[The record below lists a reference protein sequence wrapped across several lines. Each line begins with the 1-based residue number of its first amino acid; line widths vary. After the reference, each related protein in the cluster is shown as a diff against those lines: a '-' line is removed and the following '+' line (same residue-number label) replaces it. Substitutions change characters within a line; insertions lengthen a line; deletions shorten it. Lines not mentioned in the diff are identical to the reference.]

1 MIPYYYTNKIIFRD
15 VVLKKIKLTESENDG
30 VEINKD
36 SNLLMNY

>member
-1 MIPYYYTNKIIFRD
+1 LIPCYYSNKIIFRD
-15 VVLKKIKLTESENDG
+15 VVLQKIKLTGSENDG

>member
-15 VVLKKIKLTESENDG
+15 VVLQNIKLTESENDG

-36 SNLLMNY
+36 SNMLMNY